1 MKHVSCTLLDHR
13 YMSRGLAM
21 IRSLRRVVPDA
32 QIWVLCL
39 DSAALDMFRQIR
51 EPGVHSLA
59 LAEFE
64 ASDPELVMAKADGRS
79 LIEYYFS
86 AKPSLIAHVMR
97 AVPDAD
103 YVTYLDSDLW
113 FFSDPAPA
121 FAEAH
126 GAPALLTPHR
136 FPETTREHECFGRFN
151 AGWLSFRRSPE
162 GLTALQWWRARCLE
176 WCFDRVD
183 EANNRFAD
191 QRYLDQLIER
201 FPGIHA
207 VHHKG
212 ANLAPWNVG
221 GYQLTLR
228 NGAIIVDG
236 DEPLLFFH
244 VHGVRTVGRNLY
256 VTPQDIYRGPPDP
269 IQREHIYRPYLRVL
283 RSIDRELSPLMPPA
297 AEPLRQLSR
306 RSTTG
311 RLETLKGY
319 LRIARAFARG
329 ALMRAPE

>member
-1 MKHVSCTLLDHR
+1 MKHVSCTLVDHR

-51 EPGVHSLA
+51 EPGVYPLA
-59 LAEFE
+59 LSEFE
-64 ASDPELVMAKADGRS
+64 AGDPELVMAKADGRS

-86 AKPSLIAHVMR
+86 AKPSLISHVMR
-97 AVPDAD
+97 AVPDVD

-113 FFSDPAPA
+113 FFADPAPA

-126 GAPALLTPHR
+126 DASALLTPHR
-136 FPETTREHECFGRFN
+136 FPETIRGHECFGRFN
-151 AGWLSFRRSPE
+151 AGWLSFRRSQE
-162 GLTALQWWRARCLE
+162 GLAALQWWRARCLE

-183 EANNRFAD
+183 ETNKRFAD

-201 FPGIHA
+201 FPRVHA
-207 VHHKG
+207 VHHGG

-228 NGAIIVDG
+228 NGSIMVG
-236 DEPLLFFH
+236 EEPLLFFH
-244 VHGVRTVGRNLY
+244 VHGVRPIGRNLY
-256 VTPQDIYRGPPDP
+256 VTPQDIYRSPPDP
-269 IQREHIYRPYLRVL
+269 IQREHIYRPYLKVL
-283 RSIDRELSPLMPPA
+283 RSIERELGPLMPIA

-311 RLETLKGY
+311 SLETLKGY

-329 ALMRAPE
+329 ALMRVPE

>member
-1 MKHVSCTLLDHR
+1 MKHVSCTLFDHR

-39 DSAALDMFRQIR
+39 DDAALDIFRQIR
-51 EPGVHSLA
+51 EPGVHPLA

-64 ASDPELVMAKADGRS
+64 ADDPELVMAKTDGRT

-113 FFSDPAPA
+113 FHADPAPV
-121 FAEAH
+121 FAEARD
-126 GAPALLTPHR
+126 ASALLTPHR
-136 FPETTREHECFGRFN
+136 FAETAGERKCFGRFN
-151 AGWLSFRRSPE
+151 AGWISFRRSTE
-162 GLTALQWWRARCLE
+162 GLAGLQWWRARCLE

-191 QRYLDQLIER
+191 QRYLDQLIVR
-201 FPGIHA
+201 FTGVHA
-207 VHHKG
+207 VRHAG

-221 GYQLTLR
+221 GYRLGLR
-228 NGAIIVDG
+228 DGAIMVDRG
-236 DEPLLFFH
+236 EPLLFFH
-244 VHGVRTVGRNLY
+244 VHGVRTVGTDLY
-256 VTPQDIYRGPPDP
+256 VTPQDVYRGPPDP
-269 IQREHIYRPYLRVL
+269 IQRERIYRPYLKLL
-283 RSIDRELSPLMPPA
+283 RSIDRELSPLMPA
-297 AEPLRQLSR
+297 VARPLRQLSR
-306 RSTTG
+306 RSSISG
-311 RLETLKGY
+311 LETLKAY
-319 LRIARAFARG
+319 LRIVRAFARG
-329 ALMRAPE
+329 ALMRVPD